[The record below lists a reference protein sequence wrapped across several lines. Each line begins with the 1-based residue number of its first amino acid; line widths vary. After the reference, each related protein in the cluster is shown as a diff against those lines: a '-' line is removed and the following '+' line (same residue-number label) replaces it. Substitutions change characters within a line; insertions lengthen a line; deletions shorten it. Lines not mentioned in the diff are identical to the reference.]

1 TITNIAG
8 MVVKRVPLG
17 RVNGLFTQQIDVSV
31 LANGLYF
38 VTLHAN
44 GQQQVQKLVVQ
55 R

>member
-1 TITNIAG
+1 
-8 MVVKRVPLG
+8 
-17 RVNGLFTQQIDVSV
+17 VSG

-38 VTLHAN
+38 VTLRAN